1 MNCCDMSAGKL
12 REPITIQRKQTASDG
27 MGGQALQWVDLFATL
42 ADVRPVSGREAVQ
55 AVRAMQLQA
64 SITHRIYI
72 RYRADLTAADRILL
86 RGQPLQ
92 VRAIINIEMRNRWLE
107 LACDQRVAT

>member
-27 MGGQALQWVDLFATL
+27 MGGQALQWVDLFATR

-55 AVRAMQLQA
+55 AMQLQA

-92 VRAIINIEMRNRWLE
+92 IRAIINIEMRNRWLE
-107 LACDQRVAT
+107 LACDQGVAT

>member
-27 MGGQALQWVDLFATL
+27 MGGQALQWVDLFATR

-55 AVRAMQLQA
+55 AMQLQA

-72 RYRADLTAADRILL
+72 RYRADLTAADRIML

-92 VRAIINIEMRNRWLE
+92 IRAIINIEMRNRWLE
-107 LACDQRVAT
+107 LACDQGVAT

>member
-1 MNCCDMSAGKL
+1 MNCCDMTAGKL
-12 REPITIQRKQTASDG
+12 REPITIQRKQPTPDG
-27 MGGQALQWVDLFATL
+27 LGGQTLQWVSLFTTR

-55 AVRAMQLQA
+55 AMQLQA

-92 VRAIINIEMRNRWLE
+92 IRAIINIEMRNRWLE
-107 LACDQRVAT
+107 LACDQGVAT

>member
-1 MNCCDMSAGKL
+1 MNCCDMTAGKL

-27 MGGQALQWVDLFATL
+27 MGGQALQWVDLFTAR

-55 AVRAMQLQA
+55 AMQLQA

-92 VRAIINIEMRNRWLE
+92 IRAIINIEMRNRWLE
-107 LACDQRVAT
+107 LACDQGVAT

>member
-1 MNCCDMSAGKL
+1 MNCCDMTAGKL
-12 REPITIQRKQTASDG
+12 RESITIQRKQTASDG
-27 MGGQALQWVDLFATL
+27 MGGQALQWVDLFATR

-55 AVRAMQLQA
+55 AMQLQA

-92 VRAIINIEMRNRWLE
+92 IRAIINIEMRNRWLE
-107 LACDQRVAT
+107 LACDQGVAT